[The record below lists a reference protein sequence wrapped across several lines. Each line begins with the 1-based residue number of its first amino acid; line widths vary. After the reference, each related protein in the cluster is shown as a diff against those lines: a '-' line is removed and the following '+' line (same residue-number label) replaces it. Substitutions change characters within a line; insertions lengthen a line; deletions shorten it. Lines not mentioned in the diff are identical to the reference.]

1 MAQLLYKILLDI
13 FFRLYIYNIGLI
25 IIIYSNMVAIG
36 NVVLHTRIIN
46 VMIRTSLF
54 YIWNTFLERFA
65 SQKKVFGAKIK
76 ANCVTEHTNHLSA

>member
-1 MAQLLYKILLDI
+1 MAQLLYKILFDI

-25 IIIYSNMVAIG
+25 IIIYSNMVAVG
-36 NVVLHTRIIN
+36 NVVLYTRIIN

-54 YIWNTFLERFA
+54 YIWNTFLKRFA

-76 ANCVTEHTNHLSA
+76 ANSVTEHTNHLSA